1 MRKIPWIIAVLVFF
15 YLVRLVAIAW
25 LQLAPDESYYWQ
37 WSKHLDWSYF
47 DHPPMVAYI
56 MALFTG
62 LGWDHEFFVRIGGLL
77 CSLLTIIVLYRT
89 CRRLSPDDPA
99 ISWKVIFIANVTL
112 LFSAGCLIQ
121 TPDTPLLLFWAL
133 AVYCGVALIT
143 DPSPRWWY
151 LWGVALG
158 LGLLSKYTMILI
170 VPCQFAF
177 LLFSRNDRHW
187 LFRKEPWL
195 ALLLGA
201 VIFSPVI
208 FWNWQHDWI
217 SFAFQLRHGFEP
229 ADRRVFGKLME
240 YLGGQAGIV
249 TPLLFLIFLYYS
261 ITAYGLY
268 RRRQATEY
276 LYLLLLSWPI
286 ILFFAYSSMRGGV
299 SQPNWPAPAYV
310 AGLLLM
316 GLVYDR
322 YYRRK
327 RAHRIFMSVAVG
339 LALVVNMAIHIHLF
353 RPYLPVPPKIDTTQ
367 QFHGWREL
375 GRQINRHVA
384 ENPHPAGY
392 FLLAE
397 RYSTAAG
404 ALFYTGKPYV
414 AINFSEPG
422 RYLFL
427 GQLDKLK
434 GKNAIILLRHVNEQN
449 LEYYRSYFREVA
461 VIGEHRAIFRGEFI
475 DEYSVYL
482 VLGKDYQGN
491 WRSFQ

>member
-1 MRKIPWIIAVLVFF
+1 MRKIPWIVTVLVLF
-15 YLVRLVAIAW
+15 YLIRLVAIAW
-25 LQLAPDESYYWQ
+25 LQLAPDEAYYWQ

-47 DHPPMVAYI
+47 DHPPMVAYV

-77 CSLLTIIVLYRT
+77 ISLLTVVVLFRT
-89 CRRLSPDDPA
+89 GRRLTPHDPA
-99 ISWKVIFIANVTL
+99 LPWEVILIANVTL

-143 DPSPRWWY
+143 DGSPRWWY

-195 ALLLGA
+195 ALLIGA
-201 VIFSPVI
+201 AIFSPVVY
-208 FWNWQHDWI
+208 WNWQHDWI
-217 SFAFQLRHGFEP
+217 SFAYQLGHGFN
-229 ADRRVFGKLME
+229 ATDRHAFGKLLE
-240 YLGGQAGIV
+240 YLGGQAGII
-249 TPLLFLIFLYYS
+249 TPLLFLLFLYYS
-261 ITAYGLY
+261 ITAYVLY
-268 RRRQATEY
+268 RRRQASEY
-276 LYLLLLSWPI
+276 LYLLLMSWPV

-310 AGLLLM
+310 AGLLLI
-316 GLVYDR
+316 GLVYSR
-322 YYRRK
+322 YYRNR
-327 RAHRIFMSVAVG
+327 RAHRIFLGVAVG
-339 LALVVNMAIHIHLF
+339 LALIVNAAVHAHLF
-353 RPYLPVPPKIDTTQ
+353 RPYLPVPPQIDTTQ

-375 GRQINRHVA
+375 GREINRHIS

-392 FLLAE
+392 FLLADRFSKAAE
-397 RYSTAAG
+397 ARFYSSQQTVGLNMA
-404 ALFYTGKPYV
+404 
-414 AINFSEPG
+414 EPQ

-427 GQLDKLK
+427 RDLDALR
-434 GKNAIILLRHVNEQN
+434 GKNAIILIRYVNDQN
-449 LEYYRSYFREVA
+449 LGHYRTLFREVD
-461 VIGEHRAIFRGEFI
+461 VVGEHRALFRGEVI
-475 DEYSVYL
+475 DEYSGHIL
-482 VLGKDYQGN
+482 LGKDYRENG
-491 WRSFQ
+491 RTLR

>member
-1 MRKIPWIIAVLVFF
+1 MRKIPWIITILVLF
-15 YLVRLVAIAW
+15 YLVRLVAIGW

-37 WSKHLDWSYF
+37 WSQHLDLSYF

-56 MALFTG
+56 MALFTW
-62 LGWDHEFFVRIGGLL
+62 LAREHEFFVRIGGLL
-77 CSLLTIIVLYRT
+77 LSLLTAIVLYRT
-89 CRRLSPDDPA
+89 CRRLSPDDSA
-99 ISWKVIFIANVTL
+99 LSWEVIFLANVTL

-187 LFRKEPWL
+187 LFRKEPYL

-201 VIFSPVI
+201 LIFSPVI
-208 FWNWQHDWI
+208 LWNWQHEWV
-217 SFAFQLRHGFEP
+217 SFAYQFRHGFEP
-229 ADRRVFGKLME
+229 TDRHAFGKLME
-240 YLGGQAGIV
+240 YLGGQAGII

-268 RRRQATEY
+268 RRHRATEY
-276 LYLLLLSWPI
+276 LYLLLLSWPV

-299 SQPNWPAPAYV
+299 SQPNWPAPAYF

-316 GLVYDR
+316 GLVYSR
-322 YYRRK
+322 FYRR
-327 RAHRIFMSVAVG
+327 RRGHRIFMRAAVG
-339 LALVVNMAIHIHLF
+339 LALVVNVALHIHLF
-353 RPYLPVPPKIDTTQ
+353 MPCLPVPPKIDTTQ

-375 GRQINRHVA
+375 GQQINRHVA
-384 ENPHPAGY
+384 RNPHPAGY
-392 FLLAE
+392 FLVAD
-397 RYSTAAG
+397 RHSKAAG

-414 AINFSEPG
+414 AINFSEPR

-427 GQLDKLK
+427 RDLDKLK
-434 GKNAIILLRHVNEQN
+434 GKNAIILLRHASEQN
-449 LEYYRSYFREVA
+449 LEHYRSFFREVA
-461 VIGEHRAIFRGEFI
+461 VIGEHKAMFRGEVI
-475 DEYSVYL
+475 DEYSTYL
-482 VLGKDYQGN
+482 VLGRDYRGN
-491 WRSFQ
+491 WRSL